1 MSLRRIVSLSLMLS
15 ILGMLVSSIM
25 LYIVP
30 QGRVAFWAGWTM
42 WGLSKGQWGA
52 IHTNMGFLM
61 LVAGGFHIYYNWRPM
76 TSYMKDKARQFR
88 LFTPNFN
95 MALAVFSVF
104 VVLTLLEL
112 PPAVWLQDLRVAI
125 EDSGARTLGEPPYGH
140 AEESSLRVF
149 LRNTGLDKD
158 RARANL
164 EAAGISVADPEASI
178 LELATGNGM
187 TPQEFF
193 EILQGPEDQR
203 PTEALPIPEA
213 MPMGSGRLTLA
224 AFCQQYNRDLDQ
236 AVRILTE
243 AGLTIDPQLSLKDNA
258 AGNDLEAL
266 DLLDI
271 LRKGFGE

>member
-1 MSLRRIVSLSLMLS
+1 
-15 ILGMLVSSIM
+15 
-25 LYIVP
+25 
-30 QGRVAFWAGWTM
+30 
-42 WGLSKGQWGA
+42 
-52 IHTNMGFLM
+52 
-61 LVAGGFHIYYNWRPM
+61 
-76 TSYMKDKARQFR
+76 
-88 LFTPNFN
+88 
-95 MALAVFSVF
+95 
-104 VVLTLLEL
+104 
-112 PPAVWLQDLRVAI
+112 VAI
-125 EDSGARTLGEPPYGH
+125 EDSGARKLGEPPYGH